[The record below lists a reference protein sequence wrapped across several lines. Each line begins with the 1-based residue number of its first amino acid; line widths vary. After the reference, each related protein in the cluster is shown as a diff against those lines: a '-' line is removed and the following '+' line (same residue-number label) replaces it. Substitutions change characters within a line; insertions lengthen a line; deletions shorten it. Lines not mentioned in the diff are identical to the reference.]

1 MIFPEIKQTLDDEY
15 FINLAASASYSSSR
29 KIMTYPIRTFEY
41 AEIVNVVD
49 GDTVDIV
56 VDLGFSVKVKQRFRL
71 IRIDTPERGQT
82 GFNEAKNFLTQY
94 LNVPVV
100 LAVTKLDKY
109 GRYLVEITYNGV
121 NLNDALLNAGLAVPY
136 V

>member
-1 MIFPEIKQTLDDEY
+1 
-15 FINLAASASYSSSR
+15 
-29 KIMTYPIRTFEY
+29 MTYPIRTFEY